1 MTNYEEKLY
10 NQFLDRINDDNY
22 LIIQWHITN
31 RCEENCKHCYLDK
44 EKIKDFPYEYVDLVL
59 NKIYDLSILIK
70 KKVIIILIGGDPL
83 LNPNFWEIV
92 KKINKYNFFFKVS
105 GNYHKL
111 NLKNIK
117 RLKNEGVLS
126 YQMSLDGPE
135 QINDNIRSSGNYI
148 KTLNSIKDLIENDIE
163 VTIKS
168 VISSYNIN
176 HIKKMLYEISAIE
189 NFRNIKY
196 NFCRFIPNKNNEKH
210 YIENIKPNSYK
221 DFIIEIFKLLNEQNK
236 IEMLL
241 REHLIIPVLFEKNI
255 IGEDFIER
263 INYIYKKY
271 NRTNFIDSCSMWRDF
286 FVIDINGNILPC
298 KKVPIVFGNIIKDDF
313 YSIKIKKD
321 QFLNTEENECQI
333 CKYYLFCKGCP
344 AVSYSLK
351 KSIFKKDPTCWIEL

>member
-176 HIKKMLYEISAIE
+176 HIKKNAI
-189 NFRNIKY
+189 
-196 NFCRFIPNKNNEKH
+196 
-210 YIENIKPNSYK
+210 
-221 DFIIEIFKLLNEQNK
+221 
-236 IEMLL
+236 
-241 REHLIIPVLFEKNI
+241 
-255 IGEDFIER
+255 
-263 INYIYKKY
+263 
-271 NRTNFIDSCSMWRDF
+271 
-286 FVIDINGNILPC
+286 
-298 KKVPIVFGNIIKDDF
+298 
-313 YSIKIKKD
+313 
-321 QFLNTEENECQI
+321 
-333 CKYYLFCKGCP
+333 
-344 AVSYSLK
+344 
-351 KSIFKKDPTCWIEL
+351 